1 MGLWLVLVRAVVL
14 LCAFY
19 LGMHAFIRFVARQPE
34 MEGTLH
40 WSLPVMYRLVDAGV
54 ILIGLADAVILVRFR
69 LGLSPLP
76 FVD

>member
-1 MGLWLVLVRAVVL
+1 MVPWLVRAIVF

-19 LGMHAFIRFVARQPE
+19 IGMHAFIRFVAKQPE

-40 WSLPVMYRLVDAGV
+40 WSLPVMYRIVDAGV
-54 ILIGLADAVILVRFR
+54 VIIGLADAVILVRLK

-76 FVD
+76 FMD